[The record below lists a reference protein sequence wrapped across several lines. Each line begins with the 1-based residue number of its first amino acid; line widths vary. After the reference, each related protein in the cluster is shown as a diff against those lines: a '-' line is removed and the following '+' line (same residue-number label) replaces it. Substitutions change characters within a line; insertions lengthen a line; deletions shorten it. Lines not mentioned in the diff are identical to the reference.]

1 MLSQETITLVV
12 AIIIVDLFNILQTV
26 DTPMVEDQEEEVLPE
41 EYTEANIDKLAELDM
56 MDIFVDEHALP
67 EKIKKEWNTG
77 LGARHPHEPC
87 KELTHKYLK
96 VSIL

>member
-67 EKIKKEWNTG
+67 EKIKK
-77 LGARHPHEPC
+77 
-87 KELTHKYLK
+87 
-96 VSIL
+96 